1 MSMTETSNGQP
12 AAKPKRK
19 RKARKA
25 PRRAS
30 FQKPAAKTPA
40 EFAGL
45 TATTCCDACNPDG
58 CVISGINVCAHPFK
72 GGLQSAQL
80 GQHETVKRFDRAK
93 RVLAGQKI
101 NM

>member
-1 MSMTETSNGQP
+1 MTMTETQIEKP
-12 AAKPKRK
+12 AAPKRK
-19 RKARKA
+19 RKARKS

-30 FQKPAAKTPA
+30 FQKPSAKA

-45 TATTCCDACNPDG
+45 TATTCCNACNPDG

-101 NM
+101 NV

>member
-1 MSMTETSNGQP
+1 MTMTVTPIEKP
-12 AAKPKRK
+12 AAPKRK
-19 RKARKA
+19 RKARKS
-25 PRRAS
+25 PRRAAS
-30 FQKPAAKTPA
+30 TTKAPA

-101 NM
+101 NV

>member
-1 MSMTETSNGQP
+1 MTMTETTIEKP
-12 AAKPKRK
+12 AAPKRK
-19 RKARKA
+19 RKARKS

-30 FQKPAAKTPA
+30 PAVKVPA

-45 TATTCCDACNPDG
+45 TATTCCDGCNPDG

-80 GQHETVKRFDRAK
+80 NQHETVKRFDRAK

-101 NM
+101 NV